1 MAGPFRSLSSI
12 GSADF
17 GKEATL
23 AGWAEDVRNLGG
35 IAFLILH
42 ANEWRHLIGEG
53 LRPFSNG
60 RVVHAPDIL

>member
-17 GKEATL
+17 GKEAVL

-35 IAFLILH
+35 IAFLGSVLATASPAIR
-42 ANEWRHLIGEG
+42 ASKMPPAEA
-53 LRPFSNG
+53 LRSFE
-60 RVVHAPDIL
+60 